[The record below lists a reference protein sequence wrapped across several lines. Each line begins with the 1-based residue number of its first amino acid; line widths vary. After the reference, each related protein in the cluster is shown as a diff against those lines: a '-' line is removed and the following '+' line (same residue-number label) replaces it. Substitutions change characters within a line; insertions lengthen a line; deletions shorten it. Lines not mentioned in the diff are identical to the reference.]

1 MATLIVDGHAAAVP
15 ILKASLRAFREEA
28 VLPAK
33 KSRWLSFACRAAADL
48 WDEESWRML
57 ATRELQ
63 RARDAGALTVMPT
76 GGERPAGETLAAL
89 CLLPDARLTTR
100 AVTEM

>member
-15 ILKASLRAFREEA
+15 ILKAALGAFREQPVVPPEE
-28 VLPAK
+28 
-33 KSRWLSFACRAAADL
+33 SRWISLACRAASDL